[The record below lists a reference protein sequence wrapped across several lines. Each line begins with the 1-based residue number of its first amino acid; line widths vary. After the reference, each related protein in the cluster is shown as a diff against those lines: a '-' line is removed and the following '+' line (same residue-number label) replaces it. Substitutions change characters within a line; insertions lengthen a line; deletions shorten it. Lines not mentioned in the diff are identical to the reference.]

1 MTIVCFIDLLR
12 KYRINQH
19 YVKVFRKTGGVKIL
33 EAVEGGVKPY
43 FI

>member
-19 YVKVFRKTGGVKIL
+19 YVKVFRKTGG